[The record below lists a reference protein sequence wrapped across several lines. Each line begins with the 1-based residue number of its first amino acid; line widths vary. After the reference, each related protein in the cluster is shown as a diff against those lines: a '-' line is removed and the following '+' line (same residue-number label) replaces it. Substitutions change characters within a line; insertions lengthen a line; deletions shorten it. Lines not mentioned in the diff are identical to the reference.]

1 MDGSINSD
9 NFSVSGYLPLI
20 QNDSSTHVHGLT
32 VYVKEGLPLARD
44 LSLKNF
50 ANLLMFSTG
59 FTSLSVLLLFLLP
72 ITPSLSLYTVLNVI
86 SSNRDEALSIS
97 DC

>member
-1 MDGSINSD
+1 M
-9 NFSVSGYLPLI
+9 SGYLPLI
-20 QNDSSTHVHGLT
+20 QNDSSTHVHGLR
-32 VYVKEGLPLARD
+32 VYVKEGLPFARD
-44 LSLKNF
+44 LSLENF

-86 SSNRDEALSIS
+86 SSNRDEALSIA